1 MNPIKS
7 AHKKIRHGFKVTF
20 ISKNIQSD
28 KKVKEFADEI
38 NNNTILFTREFS
50 EKLRETHTNIICTA
64 NDNHIE
70 LSTNGKKESAY
81 ISVKKAKTYSSDDKG
96 YSGTFFTNLLISTHN
111 NQPIFQFIPAI
122 SWTCNECA
130 IKRKLRV
137 ANTTPTPEY
146 GQNIEIPM
154 DNY

>member
-7 AHKKIRHGFKVTF
+7 VHNKIRHGFKITF

-38 NNNTILFTREFS
+38 NNNPSLFTSEFTK
-50 EKLRETHTNIICTA
+50 KLREARTNIICTA
-64 NDNHIE
+64 NDNHIV
-70 LSTNGKKESAY
+70 LSTNKESAY
-81 ISVKKAKTYSSDDKG
+81 ISVKKAKTYSSDNRG
-96 YSGTFFTNLLISTHN
+96 YSGTFFTNLLISTYN
-111 NQPIFQFIPAI
+111 NQPVCQFMPAI
-122 SWTCNECA
+122 SWTYNECA
-130 IKRKLRV
+130 TKRKLRV

>member
-7 AHKKIRHGFKVTF
+7 ARNKIRHGFKVTL

-38 NNNTILFTREFS
+38 NNNPRLFTSEFKKKMREA
-50 EKLRETHTNIICTA
+50 HTNIICTA
-64 NDNHIE
+64 NDNYIM
-70 LSTNGKKESAY
+70 LSTKKESAY
-81 ISVKKAKTYSSDDKG
+81 ISVNKAKTYSSDNKG
-96 YSGTFFTNLLISTHN
+96 YSGTFFTNLLISTQN
-111 NQPIFQFIPAI
+111 NQPVCQFIPAI
-122 SWTCNECA
+122 SWTYNECA

-146 GQNIEIPM
+146 GQNI
-154 DNY
+154 